1 MWGPVMNPRRF
12 VNDPEGQYSAGGSSG
27 GSAAAVAAGMC
38 RLALGSDTGGSVR
51 LPASYCGIFGFK
63 PSYGRI
69 SRHGLVTY
77 ASSLDTIGIL
87 ADCVHVISSAFGS
100 HLCTDCFLTLK
111 IV

>member
-1 MWGPVMNPRRF
+1 MNPLKFKNNPNGR
-12 VNDPEGQYSAGGSSG
+12 YSAGGSSG
-27 GSAAAVAAGMC
+27 GSAAAVASGMC

-87 ADCVHVISSAFGS
+87 SDSIDLVRSSFG
-100 HLCTDCFLTLK
+100 TKFLLYCY
-111 IV
+111 IHAHAR